1 MRCELIRATAQ
12 LLTAAL
18 LLAQCSGVA
27 GMAGSDQPQ
36 PPVIDPA
43 VRSAL
48 RAGISRV
55 IVELRISPPFTPE
68 GDLPNAAAVAAQ
80 RQAIAK
86 AQADLLGR
94 LKGTR
99 FSVSHQY
106 DGLPMTALEIG
117 GDALRRLE
125 ASGDVVL
132 RVVLDAKRV
141 PQS

>member
-1 MRCELIRATAQ
+1 MAQ

-27 GMAGSDQPQ
+27 GMAGSDR

-48 RAGISRV
+48 RAGTSRV

-94 LKGTR
+94 LKRTR

-106 DGLPMTALEIG
+106 DGLPMIALEIG